1 MRHRWRHGAVALS
14 APIPRAPRTRVSFA
28 RGGRHRDFDIV
39 TDGAYT
45 SVTMSRRISS
55 STPEE
60 VLQAEAD
67 IRRRLEDREFD
78 FVAMS
83 AVSNVYR
90 AGTAVRNHMER
101 TVLAQYDLSWVAFTV
116 LWVLWIW
123 GAQETGHVAQEA
135 GVTKGTLTGV
145 IKTLQ
150 NQKLIKRTPHRDD
163 KRRVSIS
170 LSARGQRV
178 ISDLFPAFN
187 EHERAAVS
195 VLSPSEQREL
205 ARLLRKVTNH
215 ISSVPVD

>member
-1 MRHRWRHGAVALS
+1 
-14 APIPRAPRTRVSFA
+14 
-28 RGGRHRDFDIV
+28 
-39 TDGAYT
+39 
-45 SVTMSRRISS
+45 MSRRISS

-60 VLQAEAD
+60 VLSAEAD
-67 IRRRLEDREFD
+67 IRHRLEGREFD

-101 TVLAQYDLSWVAFTV
+101 TVLAEYELSWVAFTV

-123 GAQETGHVAQEA
+123 GAQETGHVAQET

-145 IKTLQ
+145 IQTLL
-150 NQKLIKRTPHRDD
+150 NQRLIKRTPHRDD

-170 LSARGQRV
+170 LSARGQRL
-178 ISDLFPAFN
+178 ISELFPAFN
-187 EHERAAVS
+187 EHEVAAVS
-195 VLSPSEQREL
+195 ALTLSEQREL

-215 ISSVPVD
+215 ITSVPVD

>member
-1 MRHRWRHGAVALS
+1 
-14 APIPRAPRTRVSFA
+14 
-28 RGGRHRDFDIV
+28 
-39 TDGAYT
+39 
-45 SVTMSRRISS
+45 MSRRISS

-67 IRRRLEDREFD
+67 IRRRLEDRAFD

-101 TVLAQYDLSWVAFTV
+101 TVLAEYELSWVAFTV

-195 VLSPSEQREL
+195 VLTPSEQREL
-205 ARLLRKVTNH
+205 ARLLRKVTHH